1 MSEPPF
7 IQPAA
12 ILRWFFPGSFWRLKG
27 EEKIVYLTFDDGP
40 HPIVTE
46 WVLNQLEINKQRATF
61 FCIGKN
67 IDAHPSVFKNVIEKG
82 NVVGNHS
89 YSHNRNF
96 VNNNELFF
104 DDINKC
110 QLLFKTVLFRP
121 PYGKIKFSQ
130 FYKLRKKFR
139 IIFWD
144 VLSYDYDDKYSG
156 KDCAHFV
163 TKYLRNGSIITFHD
177 SEKAFPRL
185 RIALP
190 IVLEYLKVNG
200 YKSIPIQF
208 N

>member
-1 MSEPPF
+1 MKED
-7 IQPAA
+7 
-12 ILRWFFPGSFWRLKG
+12 
-27 EEKIVYLTFDDGP
+27 EKIVYLTFDDGP
-40 HPIVTE
+40 HPEITE
-46 WVLNQLEINKQRATF
+46 WVLNQLEEYHQKATF

-67 IDAHPSVFKNVIEKG
+67 VVSFPLVMEKILNKG
-82 NVVGNHS
+82 NALGNHTF
-89 YSHNRNF
+89 SHNKNN
-96 VNNNELFF
+96 VNDNNLFF
-104 DDINKC
+104 EDVKKC
-110 QLLFKTVLFRP
+110 QKLFDTNLFRP

-130 FYKLRKKFR
+130 FYKLKKQFK

-144 VLSYDYDDKYSG
+144 VLSFDYDDKYSG

-185 RIALP
+185 EIALP

-208 N
+208 D